1 MKKTLLVT
9 GAIVALFAAQTVRA
23 SYTDTFDSL
32 NPGWTTDRYEPL
44 SFGPV
49 SFLGGNWLKV
59 TPTGV
64 NSPSPFDST
73 FYRTQGRQI
82 QTLVNSSQWA
92 FSFDQYVPTEAVSG
106 NNLRRSDGWGRF
118 GDVGVEN
125 ANTGYMI
132 MGYKRFDNA
141 DPFNP
146 LAGGITSAFRV
157 WDADTANGW
166 VELGTPV
173 TAGVHSWLAL
183 FNGSSIQ
190 TYLDGNLVYTDTTLT
205 AGASSFTSMFA
216 QAYNFSDGPYDAH
229 FDNMSITAV
238 PEPTSTIMLGGVGVL
253 ALLHRIRQR
262 K

>member
-1 MKKTLLVT
+1 MKKTLLVMS
-9 GAIVALFAAQTVRA
+9 AIAALFAAQTVRA
-23 SYTDTFDSL
+23 DYTDTFDSL
-32 NPGWTTDRYEPL
+32 NPGWVTDRYEPL

-64 NSPSPFDST
+64 NSPPPFDSS

-92 FSFDQYVPTEAVSG
+92 FSFDQYVPAEAVSG
-106 NNLRRSDGWGRF
+106 SNLRRSDGWGRY

-125 ANTGYMI
+125 ANTGYLI
-132 MGYKRFDNA
+132 MGYKRFDAA

-146 LAGGITSAFRV
+146 LAGNITSAFRV

-173 TAGVHSWLAL
+173 TAGVYSWLAVY
-183 FNGSSIQ
+183 NGSSIQ
-190 TYLDGNLVYTDTTLT
+190 TYLNGNLVYTDTTLT
-205 AGASSFTSMFA
+205 PGVSSFTSMLA

-229 FDNMSITAV
+229 FDNMSIVTV
-238 PEPTSTIMLGGVGVL
+238 PEPTSL
-253 ALLHRIRQR
+253 ALLSIGGLVVLGHVRRR